1 MSTAGGF
8 TSCLNASIVPNN
20 AVPNLPALLLVDGNN
35 SGGTPVGYQYPK
47 GRINIWRKSTLWP
60 QHFITLVDAT
70 PQLTQ
75 STTGYR
81 PPASGKDTWIGTDVS
96 TSTVNLSQA
105 QLAFGSPIAISN
117 YIGNVGDDKNW
128 KERLTDTQK
137 SFAVPVLIEKGST
150 LTVGSGTALSQM
162 KVFKTSGVTGSVVPG
177 QACVDVKAT
186 APGLTDADQVT
197 GVKPPR
203 PLGNLSVSAY
213 AGASDTLIL
222 HFCNTSTSPA
232 SVPTGAYSFLAV
244 H

>member
-20 AVPNLPALLLVDGNN
+20 AVPNLPALLLVDGSN
-35 SGGTPVGYQYPK
+35 SGGTPIGHQYTK

-60 QHFITLVDAT
+60 QHFITLVDST

-96 TSTVNLSQA
+96 SRTVNLGQA
-105 QLAFGSPIAISN
+105 QLAFGSPVAISN
-117 YIGNVGDDKNW
+117 YIGNVGDDKSW
-128 KERLTDTQK
+128 KERLTETQK

-162 KVFKTSGVTGSVVPG
+162 KVYSTGNVAGSVVPV
-177 QACVDVKAT
+177 QRCVDVKVPV
-186 APGLTDADQVT
+186 PGLMEADQVT

-203 PLGNLSVSAY
+203 PLGNLSVHAY
-213 AGASDTLIL
+213 AGGADNLIL
-222 HFCNTSTSPA
+222 HFCNISTAPA
-232 SVPTGAYSFLAV
+232 NVPAGAYSFLAV